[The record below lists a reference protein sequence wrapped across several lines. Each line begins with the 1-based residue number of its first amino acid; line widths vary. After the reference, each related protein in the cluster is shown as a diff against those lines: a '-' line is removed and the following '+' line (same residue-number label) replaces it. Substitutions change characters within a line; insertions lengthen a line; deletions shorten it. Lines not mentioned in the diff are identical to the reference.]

1 VEVVGL
7 DWGPDAAEAARR
19 GVRLVP
25 RLDHAAYLR
34 LLAGAGAVVGQ
45 AAGILS
51 ASELEAMGTGA
62 PLVVPVELPLYAAS
76 APPVVGGSVD
86 GAVEAVVELLSGGLP
101 HDPER
106 VRGWVRDTHGTAR
119 GVDTVAAVY
128 RRVVAAR

>member
-1 VEVVGL
+1 
-7 DWGPDAAEAARR
+7 
-19 GVRLVP
+19 VRLVP

-34 LLAGAGAVVGQ
+34 LLAGASAVVGQ
-45 AAGILS
+45 SAGILS

-86 GAVEAVVELLSGGLP
+86 GAVEAVTELLSGGQR

-119 GVDTVAAVY
+119 GAETVATVY
-128 RRVVAAR
+128 RSVVAAR